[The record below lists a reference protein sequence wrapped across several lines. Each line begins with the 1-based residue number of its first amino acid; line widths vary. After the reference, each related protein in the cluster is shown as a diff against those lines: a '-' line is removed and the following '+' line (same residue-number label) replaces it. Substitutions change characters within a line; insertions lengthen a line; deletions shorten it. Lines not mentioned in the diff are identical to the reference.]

1 MRIYFKQSLYGIPF
15 FISAGIFA
23 QQQVTGMVTDN
34 SKKNINPV
42 LIINVSNQK
51 STLSDA
57 SGNFTLEASENDEL
71 RFVKEGYYRFDKK
84 MRKEDFNSP
93 LMISLDNTEIEIP
106 EVNITYKPTG
116 NLERDNRHLNESRK
130 AVSLRSEL
138 DEYMKSPLNAPL
150 PDNTVS
156 KTFTGQDYKTGQV
169 SILGVLDAAVGLFK
183 KATELKITKANFTET
198 QDFLKR
204 VKEEIDLQFLRKY
217 GMDEEQI
224 DHFLIYANDTRMMA
238 KKYRKKFKADIVE
251 YELKVAF
258 AEYKKTHKLGNI

>member
-1 MRIYFKQSLYGIPF
+1 MRTYIKQVFYTIPL
-15 FISAGIFA
+15 FISIEIFA
-23 QQQVTGMVTDN
+23 QQQVTGIVTDN

-42 LIINVSNQK
+42 LIINVSNRK
-51 STLSDA
+51 STLSDV
-57 SGNFTLEASENDEL
+57 SGNFAIEASENDEL

-84 MRKEDFNSP
+84 IKQEDFSSP
-93 LMISLDNTEIEIP
+93 LMISLDKTEIEIP
-106 EVNITYKPTG
+106 EVKITYKPTG

-130 AVSLRSEL
+130 VVSLRSEL
-138 DEYMKSPLNAPL
+138 DEYMKSPLNKAL
-150 PDNTVS
+150 PDNTIS
-156 KTFTGQDYKTGQV
+156 KTFKPDYSAGQV

-198 QDFLKR
+198 QNFLKR

-238 KKYRKKFKADIVE
+238 KKYRKDFKADTVE
-251 YELKVAF
+251 YELRVAF
-258 AEYKKTHKLGNI
+258 AEYRKTRKLDNL